1 MQEKNC
7 NYQFGN
13 VTMQKVEELL
23 LECKGKKKTSGV
35 DNIDSKFKFV
45 ASLIAVPITH
55 ILNLSLNK
63 GVYPQAWKRAK
74 LYHYQKNASLTFCG
88 PNCLLP
94 ALSNIMEKIV
104 VKQIKKK
111 KNMFPIV
118 F

>member
-1 MQEKNC
+1 MDMAKHIHNYFCDKINKLRGDMEQTGNIKAEVLIRNSIMQEKNC

-55 ILNLSLNK
+55 IW
-63 GVYPQAWKRAK
+63 A
-74 LYHYQKNASLTFCG
+74 
-88 PNCLLP
+88 
-94 ALSNIMEKIV
+94 
-104 VKQIKKK
+104 
-111 KNMFPIV
+111 
-118 F
+118 